1 MKKSNEFSILKKNWN
16 KRWKAK
22 VVDIVLFGSA
32 IKGKSNP
39 NDIDLCIVF
48 RDKVDV
54 NIVKEVELM
63 VGDEFHVSSLVV
75 DNFFTNVHTLA
86 KTIFFEGKSILTNT
100 NLSESLGLS
109 GWLLYSYNL
118 PKEDHSR
125 KVRFVYLL
133 RGRKNDNGLVK
144 RWGGEFISNS
154 AFMLPVNKDNEA
166 QDVFNTW
173 KIDFK
178 RRKVLL
184 MG

>member
-39 NDIDLCIVF
+39 NDIDLCIIF

-54 NIVKEVELM
+54 NIVKEVELI
-63 VGDEFHVSSLVV
+63 VGDRFHVSSLVV

-86 KTIFFEGKSILTNT
+86 KTILFEGRSVLTNT
-100 NLSESLGLS
+100 NLTKGLGLS
-109 GWLLYSYNL
+109 SWLLYSYNL
-118 PKEDHSR
+118 PQKDNSR

-154 AFMLPVNKDNEA
+154 AFMLPVDKDNEA
-166 QDVFNTW
+166 QEVFNTW

>member
-48 RDKVDV
+48 RDKVDL
-54 NIVKEVELM
+54 NIVKEVELI
-63 VGDEFHVSSLVV
+63 VGDGFHVSSLVV

-109 GWLLYSYNL
+109 GWLLFSYHL
-118 PKEDHSR
+118 PQNDHSR

-133 RGRKNDNGLVK
+133 RGRKNDSGLVK

-166 QDVFNTW
+166 QEVFNTW

-184 MG
+184 MV